1 MALIL
6 GLPPLQ
12 YYCMKLG
19 IFTKNKEVMSFN
31 FLVAVVALSFLYYL
45 ADAFKFSMPYG
56 YDEVATSWPIGKT
69 LSESNL
75 QDFPRILMASFLGE
89 DHIFPVT
96 NFLAY
101 LTYSNKFGP
110 IITIS
115 IATKMLYVAWLVS
128 VSILIKLLYSNKIK
142 TVLAMGLIISNQ
154 ALVFYNTTY
163 NFGFNI
169 VILFSVLGMYF
180 ITKYIL
186 LRKSRYLLYT
196 YLVFL
201 LGTFSFESFFA
212 TYSLV
217 ILFAIYKM
225 YLLSESKSY
234 KFLTLIKISVILF
247 MALLPY
253 LVLHYYQYGTILPGS
268 RLAIV
273 YDGIQL
279 KNSLIVLVRI
289 LDDWLYGIPQ
299 YSFFNFSKA
308 LLIFLPISL
317 FLFFIRKKINLF
329 KNQNSNALLFAS
341 ILTLPVVMYTGR
353 HFPGLWTFIGIIFII
368 ALADIIGNTIDNFL
382 LSNTKKNYLLSA
394 LILLLLFLNFT
405 VQPFHRMS
413 NDYQDAHESSLVA
426 YNVINSA
433 TNKLTIVKLPDA
445 ENLSHP
451 IAFWLG
457 NQIYHRNSGLSYF
470 KKYNVLRMNEMYIE
484 HIKNSDNKKFSFFE
498 NLLNNR
504 TNNSFTLFKNRN
516 TFFTLDRDKSNNTIF
531 RASSLPKSSN
541 VLYDIYLP
549 QFIKNAPLKN
559 NLTVELLVGQKVSS
573 LDKLTYGGKPILD
586 FKIDGNKL
594 SFVTDDIRSPNQISM
609 ISGATNKYIT
619 FKTIKIFSTIPVMKN
634 IVTTSSDNANFH
646 SVSTHLAPC
655 NFELKS
661 PNVDIYLS
669 IPSSTTLPIDTLH
682 PISKIWKNLL
692 MSYWSFDQHM
702 DNRLEKVKVKFDGN
716 AGAIN
721 HCI

>member
-1 MALIL
+1 
-6 GLPPLQ
+6 
-12 YYCMKLG
+12 MKLG
-19 IFTKNKEVMSFN
+19 IFTKNKGAMSFN

-56 YDEVATSWPIGKT
+56 YDEVITIWPIGRI

-89 DHIFPVT
+89 DHLFPVT

-101 LTYSNKFGP
+101 LIYSNKFDP

-154 ALVFYNTTY
+154 ALVFYNSTY
-163 NFGFNI
+163 NIGFNL
-169 VILFSVLGMYF
+169 VILFSVLGMYY

-186 LRKSRYLLYT
+186 IRKSRYLLYT

-201 LGTFSFESFFA
+201 LGTFSFENFFA

-217 ILFAIYKM
+217 TLFAIYKI
-225 YLLSESKSY
+225 YLLNESISY
-234 KFLTLIKISVILF
+234 KLLTLIKIAVILC
-247 MALLPY
+247 MTLLPY
-253 LVLHYYQYGTILPGS
+253 LLIHYYQYGTILPGS
-268 RLAIV
+268 RLDIINEG
-273 YDGIQL
+273 DLL

-289 LDDWLYGIPQ
+289 INDWLYGIPQ

-308 LLIFLPISL
+308 LVILLPIGL

-329 KNQNSNALLFAS
+329 KNQNSNALIFAS
-341 ILTLPVVMYTGR
+341 TLTLPVCMFTGR
-353 HFPGLWTFIGIIFII
+353 YFPGLWTFIGIILII
-368 ALADIIGNTIDNFL
+368 ALSDIIINTIDNFL
-382 LSNTKKNYLLSA
+382 LSDTKKNYWLSA

-405 VQPFHRMS
+405 IQPFQRMS
-413 NDYQDAHESSLVA
+413 SIYKDVHETSIA
-426 YNVINSA
+426 AFNVINSA
-433 TNKLTIVKLPDA
+433 TNQLTIVKLPDA
-445 ENLSHP
+445 EDLPHP
-451 IAFWLG
+451 VAFWIG
-457 NQIYHRNSGLSYF
+457 NQIYNRNSGLSYF

-484 HIKNSDNKKFSFFE
+484 AYKNPENKKFAFFE

-504 TNNSFTLFKNRN
+504 INNSFTLFKNRN
-516 TFFTLDRDKSNNTIF
+516 TFFTLDRDGSNNTIF

-541 VLYDIYLP
+541 ALYDIYLP
-549 QFIKNAPLKN
+549 QFIKNTSLKN
-559 NLTVELLVGQKVSS
+559 NLTVELLLGQKVSS
-573 LDKLTYGGKPILD
+573 LDKLTYGEKPILD

-594 SFVTDDIRSPNQISM
+594 SFVTDDMKSPNQVSM
-609 ISGATNKYIT
+609 ISGVTNKYIP
-619 FKTIKIFSTIPVMKN
+619 FKTIKIFSTIPVMNN
-634 IVTTSSDNANFH
+634 IVTTPSKNANFPL
-646 SVSTHLAPC
+646 VSTNLTAC

-669 IPSSTTLPIDTLH
+669 IPSSTTLPIDTLQ
-682 PISKIWKNLL
+682 PISKIWTNLL
-692 MSYWSFDQHM
+692 MTYWSFDQHK
-702 DNRLEKVKVKFDGN
+702 DHRLLKVKVKFEGN